1 MSDNI
6 QIDISSI
13 VENVDIN
20 VVEASAASFGI
31 EYFYPK
37 GDKGDDFG
45 NTWGGISGSLI
56 NQTDLWRVLSAK
68 AEFIELVAL
77 SANTIEIIDSLS
89 ASVIPTVTDYLSTT
103 PVLLDTTNT
112 TGSILSAGVNLFDI
126 FTTSETESQTLS
138 YNVTGENISITHG
151 NTVSLSALSYRNT
164 STSYET
170 IEQFASSFNGSIHPG
185 YNVTLYNGRVYAF
198 AGSDKNNPSHY
209 LEVNANPYLPIYR
222 EIDLDNNQAVID
234 SFYLGD
240 FKTAK
245 YNLQVETNFNNNI
258 YYSEINAIGDV
269 QASSGVV
276 VEYGR
281 SYTEQLILGYEAHV
295 SAGTLQ
301 LVMFFSSDNVPGRKL
316 LVKGHRTNFYKV

>member
-20 VVEASAASFGI
+20 VVEASAASFSI

-77 SANTIEIIDSLS
+77 ST
-89 ASVIPTVTDYLSTT
+89 SVIPTITDYLSTT

-126 FTTSETESQTLS
+126 FTTVEAEPPTLN
-138 YNVTGENISITHG
+138 YNVTEENLSITNG

-170 IEQFASSFNGSIHPG
+170 IVQFASSFNGSIHPG

-198 AGSDKNNPSHY
+198 AGTDKNNPSHY

-222 EIDLDNNQAVID
+222 EIDLNNNQAVID

-245 YNLQVETNFNNNI
+245 YNLQIETNFNNNI

-269 QASSGVV
+269 QTSSGVV
-276 VEYGR
+276 VEYGQ

-295 SAGTLQ
+295 STGTLQ
-301 LVMFFSSDNVPGRKL
+301 LIMFFSSDNVPGRKL
-316 LVKGHRTNFYKV
+316 LVKGHRTNFYKI